1 MKNMETDRL
10 MARRSDA
17 LAPSYYHSFAS
28 PLHMVR
34 GSGVWLWDANGK
46 KYLDCYNNVPS
57 TGHCHP
63 HVTAALTAQAN
74 ILNTH
79 TRYLHEGI
87 VTLAER
93 LLAKL
98 PNAIDCAAFSCTGSE
113 ANDLALQMA
122 RRFTGAEGVAVF
134 DHAYHGNS
142 ALTLAASPSEYPT
155 DERPEWLCVLE
166 PPNLYRGPYKEDDPE
181 AAAKYLAL
189 AADAMDALEAR
200 GQRLACLL
208 LDASWDATGPLVAPP
223 GYVAALC
230 EEVRRR
236 GGLVICDEVQAGY
249 CRMGAH
255 WWGFANYDISPD
267 IVTCG
272 KPMGAGHPVAVTLA
286 RRDVA
291 QAMAEASVYFNTFGG
306 NPVSAAV
313 ANAVIDVI
321 EDEELLARA
330 GHVGTYFRTALET
343 LQQRHPV
350 IGAVQGAGL
359 FYGLDMVSDRGT
371 RFPFSRDTMAKLG
384 NLIADE
390 GVITGTSGAMGQSL
404 KLRPPLVFAKEHVDL
419 AVAAIDRAL
428 TRLINLQAET

>member
-1 MKNMETDRL
+1 MTDNL
-10 MARRSDA
+10 IRRRAAA
-17 LAPSYYHSFAS
+17 LAPSYYHAFAE
-28 PLHMVR
+28 PLHIVR
-34 GSGVWLWDANGK
+34 GDAVWMWDTAGK
-46 KYLDCYNNVPS
+46 RYLDCYNNVPS
-57 TGHCHP
+57 IGHCHP
-63 HVTAALTAQAN
+63 HVTSALTAQAQV
-74 ILNTH
+74 LNTH

-98 PNAIDCAAFSCTGSE
+98 PSSIDCAAFSCTGSE

-134 DHAYHGNS
+134 DHSYHGNT
-142 ALTLAASPSEYPT
+142 ALTLAASPSEYPA
-155 DERPEWLCVLE
+155 DERPDWLCVLE
-166 PPNLYRGPYKEDDPE
+166 PPNLFRGPYRSGDPE
-181 AAAKYLAL
+181 AGPKYLAL
-189 AADAMDALEAR
+189 AVQAMDALEAR
-200 GQRLACLL
+200 GQRLACIMV
-208 LDASWDATGPLVAPP
+208 DASWDANGPLVAPP

-230 EEVRRR
+230 QEARKR

-255 WWGFANYDISPD
+255 WWGFEDYGITPD

-272 KPMGAGHPVAVTLA
+272 KPMGAGHPVAATLA

-291 QAMAEASVYFNTFGG
+291 QALADSSVYFNTFGG

-321 EDEELLARA
+321 ENEGLLANAARTGA
-330 GHVGTYFRTALET
+330 YFRAALET
-343 LQQRHPV
+343 LQMSLPV

-359 FYGLDMVSDRGT
+359 FYGLDMISDAET
-371 RFPFSRDTMAKLG
+371 RAPLSRADMARLG

-390 GVITGTSGAMGQSL
+390 GVITGTSGAMGQTL
-404 KLRPPLVFAKEHVDL
+404 KLRPPLTFGPEHVDITI
-419 AVAAIDRAL
+419 AAIDRAL
-428 TRLINLQAET
+428 ARL

>member
-1 MKNMETDRL
+1 MTNIDDL
-10 MARRSDA
+10 MHRRDA
-17 LAPSYYHSFAS
+17 VLAPSYYHSFAA

-34 GSGVWLWDANGK
+34 GAGVWMWDASGK
-46 KYLDCYNNVPS
+46 RYLDCYNNVPS
-57 TGHCHP
+57 VGHCHP
-63 HVTAALTAQAN
+63 RVTAALTAQAET
-74 ILNTH
+74 LNTH
-79 TRYLHEGI
+79 TRYLHDGI

-98 PNAIDCAAFSCTGSE
+98 PAAIETAAFTCTGSE

-122 RRFTGAEGVAVF
+122 RRFTGAKGVAVF

-142 ALTLAASPSEYPT
+142 ALTLAASPSEYPAS
-155 DERPEWLCVLE
+155 ERPDWLCVLE
-166 PPNLYRGPYKEDDPE
+166 PPNLYRGPYRADDPK

-189 AADAMDALEAR
+189 AVQSFDALESR

-208 LDASWDATGPLVAPP
+208 LDASWDANGPLVAPP
-223 GYVAALC
+223 GYVSALC
-230 EEVRRR
+230 DEVRRR
-236 GGLVICDEVQAGY
+236 GGLIICDEVQAGY

-255 WWGFANYDISPD
+255 WWGFQDYAITPD

-272 KPMGAGHPVAVTLA
+272 KPMGAGHPVAATFA

-291 QAMAEASVYFNTFGG
+291 QALADTSVYFNTFGG

-321 EDEELLARA
+321 EDEELLENA
-330 GHVGTYFRTALET
+330 GRVGAYFRTALDA
-343 LQQRHPV
+343 LQERHST

-359 FYGLDMVSDRGT
+359 FYGLDMVS
-371 RFPFSRDTMAKLG
+371 SRDTRTPFRRDDMARLG
-384 NLIADE
+384 NMIAEE
-390 GVITGTSGAMGQSL
+390 GVITGTSGAMGQTL
-404 KLRPPLVFAKEHVDL
+404 KLRPPLVFGEDDVDL

-428 TRLINLQAET
+428 TQL